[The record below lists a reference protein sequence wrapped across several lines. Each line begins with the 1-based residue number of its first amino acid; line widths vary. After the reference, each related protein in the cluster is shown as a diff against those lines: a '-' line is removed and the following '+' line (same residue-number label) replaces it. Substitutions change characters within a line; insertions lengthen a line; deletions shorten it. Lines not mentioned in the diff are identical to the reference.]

1 MARDT
6 SDTTPLTTRDE
17 LTAWFAAGEKPA
29 DAFAIGTEHE
39 KIPFYRADHRPVPYE
54 GERGIRAL
62 LEGLGRETGWDAIV
76 DAGTII
82 GLAGPD
88 GGGAISIEPGGQF
101 ELSGAPLP
109 DVHATRAEL
118 QEHLAAAARAAEP
131 LGIGFLDLGMSP
143 KWTREDTPQM
153 PKSRYRIMR
162 GYMPKVGR
170 LGLDMMLRTATVQVN
185 LDFSSEADMVRKM
198 RVSLALQ
205 PVATALFANSPFTDG
220 RPNGYLSRRSEIWR
234 DTDAD
239 RTGMLPCAFAD
250 GFGYDAYAEWL
261 LDVPMYFVKR
271 GETYHDVS
279 GASFRDLMA
288 GRLAALP
295 GEFATV
301 SDWANHA
308 STVFPEVRLKR
319 FLEMRGADVGGPAMI
334 AAQSAFWVGLLYAPD
349 ALDAAWDLVKGWSD
363 SDRETARAM
372 VPRLGLATPI
382 AGRTI
387 GAVAAEALTLARSG
401 LQAHARRDA
410 AGRDESVYLEPLEA
424 MVAEGR
430 TRADALLAEYNGAWD
445 RSVDPAFTLC
455 TFPGEA

>member
-17 LTAWFAAGEKPA
+17 LIAWFAAGEKPA

-39 KIPFYRADHRPVPYE
+39 KIPFYREGHAPVPYE

-62 LEGLGRETGWDAIV
+62 LEGLRRETGWEVID
-76 DAGTII
+76 DAGSII
-82 GLAGPD
+82 GLAGPE

-109 DVHATRAEL
+109 DLHGTMAEL
-118 QEHLAAAARAAEP
+118 SQHLEATARAAEP

-143 KWTREDTPQM
+143 KWTREETPFM

-162 GYMPKVGR
+162 GYMPKVGS

-220 RPNGYLSRRSEIWR
+220 RPNGFLSRRSEIWR
-234 DTDAD
+234 DTDGD
-239 RTGMLPCAFAD
+239 RTGMLPQAFEP
-250 GFGYDAYAEWL
+250 GFGYEAYADWL

-288 GRLAALP
+288 GRLDQLP
-295 GEFATV
+295 GQYATV

-334 AAQSAFWVGLLYAPD
+334 AAQSAFWVGLLYEPA
-349 ALDAAWDLVKGWSD
+349 ALDAAWHLVRDWTAA
-363 SDRETARAM
+363 DREAARATA
-372 VPRLGLATPI
+372 PRLGLATSL
-382 AGRTI
+382 AGRSL
-387 GAVAAEALTLARSG
+387 GAVAAEALAIARGG
-401 LQAHARRDA
+401 LQARARRDA
-410 AGRDESVYLEPLEA
+410 AGRDETGYLQPLEA
-424 MVAEGR
+424 IVAAGR
-430 TRADALLAEYNGAWD
+430 TRAEALLAEYDGPWGK
-445 RSVDPAFTLC
+445 SVDPAF
-455 TFPGEA
+455 EACLF